1 MVTYNATTALMPFYY
16 HQFHDECS
24 MSAIDGGSQGSQIDC
39 TMSSSQFTSCLTGTQ
54 EDNPPFQ
61 RPANL
66 RSIWDLRLVSWM
78 LRPDVS
84 EDQIEW
90 STFKS
95 GFSHLRPD
103 SAAQWYNGMPIVS
116 RGLTEARMDLALLHS
131 LYPLINEQL
140 IRQDLLRSL
149 EHIEAPV
156 QSILTSMECRGVGF
170 YPQRLKKV
178 ESKLSARIDALEDRS
193 RIVTQDSGFLLSSPQ
208 QVSRYLFDTLKLNV
222 PEGLVSKTKSSHRS
236 TSEEALKA
244 IKADAVARTGSAP
257 EIIDIILEF
266 RTLSKLLT
274 TYIRPLPRLC
284 VRGEGKSKKN
294 PARIHP
300 QWMMTAVRTG
310 RLSCRKPNLQ
320 QLPSD
325 AVFGVKPRDAFVPS
339 AREGM
344 CVFACD
350 YSQKEVRILA
360 HMSNDEALISLFRGD
375 ASTDIYKQMAS
386 LIRNKPAESIT
397 ADERAQFKQ
406 VTLALLYGMSSN
418 QVAKKLSISKAGA
431 QQTMNDFFRRFRRVK
446 AWMEETK
453 QSARRNGYVLTIA
466 GRRRYLNDIR
476 SEDNGKRSQAE
487 RQAINTV
494 IQGSAADLMK
504 TAMIQLSENL
514 QTWEEGTSAGARP
527 KMVLQIHDEVLL
539 ELNFKE
545 GDIKKMQTIAVKSC
559 CRDCE
564 ELFNL
569 KVPLLLKC
577 SCGLSFGS
585 MREI

>member
-1 MVTYNATTALMPFYY
+1 
-16 HQFHDECS
+16 
-24 MSAIDGGSQGSQIDC
+24 
-39 TMSSSQFTSCLTGTQ
+39 
-54 EDNPPFQ
+54 
-61 RPANL
+61 
-66 RSIWDLRLVSWM
+66 
-78 LRPDVS
+78 
-84 EDQIEW
+84 
-90 STFKS
+90 
-95 GFSHLRPD
+95 
-103 SAAQWYNGMPIVS
+103 
-116 RGLTEARMDLALLHS
+116 
-131 LYPLINEQL
+131 
-140 IRQDLLRSL
+140 
-149 EHIEAPV
+149 
-156 QSILTSMECRGVGF
+156 
-170 YPQRLKKV
+170 
-178 ESKLSARIDALEDRS
+178 
-193 RIVTQDSGFLLSSPQ
+193 
-208 QVSRYLFDTLKLNV
+208 
-222 PEGLVSKTKSSHRS
+222 
-236 TSEEALKA
+236 
-244 IKADAVARTGSAP
+244 
-257 EIIDIILEF
+257 
-266 RTLSKLLT
+266 
-274 TYIRPLPRLC
+274 
-284 VRGEGKSKKN
+284 
-294 PARIHP
+294 
-300 QWMMTAVRTG
+300 MMTAVRTG

-476 SEDNGKRSQAE
+476 SEDNDKRSQAE